1 MSLEEFVARGQSA
14 QRAVDKLTEP
24 PRQPTVRIWDCR
36 QGAWW
41 KPNQAGYTPHR
52 SHAGLYL
59 LERALELTCCIYGD
73 LPIHVIVPLSENEAS
88 PDPDGETLTKPVAMH
103 GRGTR

>member
-1 MSLEEFVARGQSA
+1 MNA
-14 QRAVDKLTEP
+14 
-24 PRQPTVRIWDCR
+24 VRIWDCVR
-36 QGAWW
+36 QAWW

-59 LERALELTCCIYGD
+59 LERALEISVCNYGD
-73 LPIHVIVPLSENEAS
+73 RPLHVIVPLSANELHEGGSPFGAPLTP
-88 PDPDGETLTKPVAMH
+88 PDPDGDTLTKPVATN